1 MNDYILVKIPK
12 RAFSKEEIKENPLI
26 ADDSYMK
33 ELLDSGNY
41 AGELG
46 FIKDCLREL
55 ELCPKDPITLATLV
69 ALCLSVGLYPPEQAV
84 TWLRDGFLHYLG
96 ASQKNDLRQG
106 NLERALGLI
115 PDGAGKRHPATL
127 AAIGE
132 KRDEVAGHI
141 FKSMKIDGYTKE
153 VAIPMA
159 AKACNVSES
168 TAEKHYKSF
177 QKIKDKI
184 IELYRPDPDCIIK
197 E

>member
-1 MNDYILVKIPK
+1 
-12 RAFSKEEIKENPLI
+12 
-26 ADDSYMK
+26 
-33 ELLDSGNY
+33 
-41 AGELG
+41 
-46 FIKDCLREL
+46 LREL
-55 ELCPKDPITLATLV
+55 ELYPKDPITLASLV

-84 TWLRDGFLHYLG
+84 TWLRDGFLHYLC
-96 ASQKNDLRQG
+96 ATQQNDLRPG

-115 PDGAGKRHPATL
+115 SDGAGKRHPATL

-141 FKSMKIDGYTKE
+141 LKLMKIDGYTKE

-159 AKACNVSES
+159 AEACGVSES
-168 TAEKHYKSF
+168 TAEKAYKSF

-184 IELYRPDPDCIIK
+184 IEQYSPDPDCIIK

>member
-26 ADDSYMK
+26 ADDSYMQ

-41 AGELG
+41 G
-46 FIKDCLREL
+46 DEL
-55 ELCPKDPITLATLV
+55 ELIKHCLCELELYPKDHIKLTELFL
-69 ALCLSVGLYPPEQAV
+69 LYLSVGLYPPGQV
-84 TWLRDGFLHYLG
+84 MTWLRDGFSHYHR
-96 ASQKNDLRQG
+96 AIQQNDLRPG
-106 NLERALGLI
+106 TLERALGLI
-115 PDGAGKRHPATL
+115 PDGPGKRHPATL

-141 FKSMKIDGYTKE
+141 FKLMKIDGYTKE

-159 AKACNVSES
+159 ANAYNVSES
-168 TAEKHYKSF
+168 RAEKAYKSF
-177 QKIKDKI
+177 QKIKDEV